1 MPIAASK
8 LKLLTTT
15 LLFIPLL
22 AVLAVPAMAD
32 SEPMSG
38 KQIMEEVYKRHEQF
52 PYIYEEQVMV
62 LIDAAGNRDTRKL
75 RRYSRLDS
83 ADNGRYLLL
92 FDDPPE
98 VRGVGLLTTITHPDS
113 IQAGIYLPAFGDRL
127 IESIGQNESESFLG
141 TDFSVYDLLPE
152 PLEKHHFQR
161 QPNMV
166 IDEVTYYI
174 IDIYKQK
181 NDQQEDAPPYKRH
194 YIRQD
199 NYYITRTDT
208 FDRHGRIY
216 KQQTHHDLKPLGGHM
231 WRANMMLMENM
242 KTRHQ
247 TLIKIER
254 RVFSRDYVPES
265 LFTLQWLIDNQHMSR
280 EEETTGNDK
289 DTAAGTGAVSPTLG
303 QL

>member
-1 MPIAASK
+1 

-22 AVLAVPAMAD
+22 AVMTTPVGAD
-32 SEPMSG
+32 SEHLSG

-98 VRGVGLLTTITHPDS
+98 VRGVGLLTTIQHPDS
-113 IQAGIYLPAFGDRL
+113 IQAGIYLPALGDKL

-152 PLEKHHFQR
+152 PLEKYHFKR
-161 QPNMV
+161 QSDKT
-166 IDEVTYYI
+166 IDEVNYFI

-181 NDQQEDAPPYKRH
+181 NAQRGDAPPYKRH

-280 EEETTGNDK
+280 EEETIGNDK
-289 DTAAGTGAVSPTLG
+289 DTAADTDAGSLTLG

>member
-1 MPIAASK
+1 
-8 LKLLTTT
+8 
-15 LLFIPLL
+15 
-22 AVLAVPAMAD
+22 
-32 SEPMSG
+32 
-38 KQIMEEVYKRHEQF
+38 
-52 PYIYEEQVMV
+52 MV

-98 VRGVGLLTTITHPDS
+98 VRGVGLLTTIQHPDS
-113 IQAGIYLPAFGDRL
+113 IQAGIYLPAFGDKL

-152 PLEKHHFQR
+152 PLEKYHFQR
-161 QPNMV
+161 QPDNM
-166 IDEVTYYI
+166 IDEVNYFI
-174 IDIYKQK
+174 IDIYKLNNAQR
-181 NDQQEDAPPYKRH
+181 ESTPPYKRH

-216 KQQTHHDLKPLGGHM
+216 KRQTHHDLKPLGGQM

-242 KTRHQ
+242 KTSHQ

-265 LFTLQWLIDNQHMSR
+265 LFTLQWLIDNQHMSD
-280 EEETTGNDK
+280 EEETAENDK
-289 DTAAGTGAVSPTLG
+289 DTAASADAVSLTLG
-303 QL
+303 RL